1 MAGFYSGKDGA
12 LYIGTSTTKAA
23 KVQSWSFSSNQ
34 AVLETTAMGD
44 TDRTIVDGIRSYS
57 GSARLFYYTTSGG
70 SNVSAL
76 LTEAIKRSNASG
88 GTTTD
93 PSDGGQDR
101 SSSIKLKLAWI
112 DSPSRFITFWVF
124 ITGIT
129 MGASMGEVSSVD
141 ITWEANGAPV
151 EDTLAT
157 GSTSDGS

>member
-1 MAGFYSGKDGA
+1 MAGFYSGRDGA

-23 KVQSWSFSSNQ
+23 KVQNWSLSSTQ

-70 SNVSAL
+70 SNVKDILENS
-76 LTEAIKRSNASG
+76 I
-88 GTTTD
+88 
-93 PSDGGQDR
+93 QR
-101 SSSIKLKLAWI
+101 SSGTAGGDGSQSASDQIKLKLAWL
-112 DSPSRFITFWVF
+112 DGSSPRFITFFVYV
-124 ITGIT
+124 TGLT